1 MTDLELDL
9 LATGNRPYRAFN
21 GSELNTPD
29 LSADLEI
36 GKILAAN
43 IDTQHTAM
51 ETREDVWGHES
62 FDIFSTMD
70 YGLCLPATLV
80 EGSLAVSDN
89 SQIVPDTDPAALEEY
104 ENIDLLQ
111 WIVED
116 QDIDPLA
123 ACEVAEPEQPAE
135 VKRVS
140 VIVPVSSPS
149 TSFYI
154 NPVEQEAEVKVKLEP
169 LSEDEKYRRMRTQN
183 NDASKRCREN
193 RKRKAK
199 EEEDL
204 EETDGKTLAE
214 IKRERAIARIKDRM
228 KKHAE
233 ARSRDNLRSPVVCVL
248 GHVDTGKTKILDK
261 LRRTSVQDGEAGGI
275 TQQIGATNVP
285 IAVIKEQCKMV
296 QGFLENPL
304 RLPGLL
310 IIDTPGHESFSNLRD
325 RGSSLCDIAI
335 LVIDIMHSLE
345 PQTIESLN
353 LLKKKKTPFVVA
365 LNKID
370 RLYEWKSNR
379 HKDIRDV
386 LDSQPHNTKLE
397 FQKKKDEVILG
408 LAEQG
413 LNAALFWENPDPADY
428 ISLVP
433 TSAHSG
439 DGMGNLMGQLVEISQ
454 TRLEDRL
461 SFSEELQATVLE
473 VKAIRLWNHN

>member
-1 MTDLELDL
+1 MQIDSASLPLYRGGEVSLDEFPVEIPNMMMDLEMDQ
-9 LATGNRPYRAFN
+9 LATGNSPDRAFN
-21 GSELNTPD
+21 RTASDLNTPD
-29 LSADLEI
+29 IATDLDI

-199 EEEDL
+199 EMEEELAFL
-204 EETDGKTLAE
+204 EERNQNLKETFE
-214 IKRERAIARIKDRM
+214 SMER
-228 KKHAE
+228 
-233 ARSRDNLRSPVVCVL
+233 
-248 GHVDTGKTKILDK
+248 
-261 LRRTSVQDGEAGGI
+261 
-275 TQQIGATNVP
+275 
-285 IAVIKEQCKMV
+285 
-296 QGFLENPL
+296 
-304 RLPGLL
+304 
-310 IIDTPGHESFSNLRD
+310 
-325 RGSSLCDIAI
+325 
-335 LVIDIMHSLE
+335 
-345 PQTIESLN
+345 
-353 LLKKKKTPFVVA
+353 
-365 LNKID
+365 
-370 RLYEWKSNR
+370 
-379 HKDIRDV
+379 
-386 LDSQPHNTKLE
+386 
-397 FQKKKDEVILG
+397 
-408 LAEQG
+408 
-413 LNAALFWENPDPADY
+413 
-428 ISLVP
+428 
-433 TSAHSG
+433 
-439 DGMGNLMGQLVEISQ
+439 
-454 TRLEDRL
+454 
-461 SFSEELQATVLE
+461 E
-473 VKAIRLWNHN
+473 VKAMKRQLLSNISSN